1 VASDFPDL
9 LLLMAHSGRG
19 LWYEKAFFLSR
30 LHPNLYLEI
39 SGLPPKNLL
48 NYFPDMEKDI
58 DKFVYGSDWPGIKT
72 INSNIEA
79 IKELPLAQESIRKI
93 LYENAAGILGLK

>member
-1 VASDFPDL
+1 
-9 LLLMAHSGRG
+9 MAHSGRG

-48 NYFPDMEKDI
+48 NYFPGMEKNI
-58 DKFVYGSDWPGIKT
+58 DKFVYGSDWPGIKA

-93 LYENAAGILGLK
+93 LYENAVGILGLK